1 MLTAK
6 QINELKAKE
15 KTEMA
20 RRSGYGSL
28 AGFAGTAYDFTV
40 TPVKGGGILAEH
52 GKKTINPLLNVKD
65 HAGLVLV
72 DGETP
77 EGVTPSTSGDPI
89 PAAFDEELIA
99 EVDKLAAESM
109 TGNSS
114 SCRGACTGLCL
125 GTCTSSCSGCSGSC
139 SSSCGG
145 SCGGCTGCSSC
156 GSSCSNGCSGCS
168 GACAQACASCCGSHC
183 SGCDS
188 CTGCG
193 DGCTGCDG
201 SCSSGCSSSCSGG
214 CTGCTGCGSSCGG
227 CRC

>member
-1 MLTAK
+1 MLTAE
-6 QINELKAKE
+6 QINEFK
-15 KTEMA
+15 
-20 RRSGYGSL
+20 RRKRRRWP
-28 AGFAGTAYDFTV
+28 AA
-40 TPVKGGGILAEH
+40 GGGILAEH

-77 EGVTPSTSGDPI
+77 EGVTPSTSGNPI

-139 SSSCGG
+139 SGSCGG
-145 SCGGCTGCSSC
+145 S
-156 GSSCSNGCSGCS
+156 
-168 GACAQACASCCGSHC
+168 CGSHC

-193 DGCTGCDG
+193 
-201 SCSSGCSSSCSGG
+201 SS
-214 CTGCTGCGSSCGG
+214 CGSSCGS
-227 CRC
+227 CLC